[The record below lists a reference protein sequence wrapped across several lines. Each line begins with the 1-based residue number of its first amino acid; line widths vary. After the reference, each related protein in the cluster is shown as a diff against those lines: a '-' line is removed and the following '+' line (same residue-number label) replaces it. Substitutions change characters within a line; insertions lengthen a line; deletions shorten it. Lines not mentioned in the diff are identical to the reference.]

1 MKTVNAY
8 FDSKKSTGD
17 IPLLRRFL
25 IIWLPLML
33 VLGAVI
39 WAFYVAQE
47 GSIRAFVA
55 MEKRSALLSQRLW
68 IVFAALALLLTLAAW
83 AIAFYN
89 ERRKLAEEKV
99 RASEARFRALL
110 ESAPD
115 AIVIVNREGR
125 IVLVNAQAEKY
136 FAYTRDEL
144 LDQPIEILV
153 PESLRG
159 RHEGHRAGYFATP
172 HTRPMGIG
180 MELYG
185 RRRDSSGFP
194 LEISLSPLQTPQ
206 GVVVT
211 AIIRDITA
219 RKETERLRE
228 EAQAQYRDLM
238 NNLPVGVYRKEVGQN
253 GPFLEVNPALVAML
267 EADSAEDLLKQP
279 FDSFQQAL
287 PDLQLFGENAIRQ
300 DSIVNEEMEMLTMK
314 GHIFCGAISARVK
327 READGRVY
335 LDGIIEDITRRKEI
349 ERQLQS
355 RSIELEAINR
365 ELEAFSYSVSHDLR
379 APLRAIDGFSRIL
392 LTDYADRLDDI
403 GRDRLE
409 RVRRAAQHMGTLIDD
424 LLKLSRVTR
433 TELKHEQVDLS
444 TLANEIAEELRKQ
457 GPDRIVHFTIAPGL
471 VAYGDKGLL
480 RIVLDNL
487 LGNARKFTGG
497 RADAR
502 IGMGMTTQ
510 AGRQVYV
517 ISDNG
522 AGFDM
527 AYADKLFG
535 VFQRLHDASEFPGT
549 GIGLAT
555 VQRIIHKHGGTIWA
569 ESEVGKGAR
578 FYFTLEPERPS

>member
-1 MKTVNAY
+1 METVDAY
-8 FDSKKSTGD
+8 FDSKQSRGD

-25 IIWLPLML
+25 LIWLPLML
-33 VLGAVI
+33 VLAAIV
-39 WAFYVAQE
+39 WAFYALQAK
-47 GSIRAFVA
+47 SAAPAA
-55 MEKRSALLSQRLW
+55 MPQRLW
-68 IVFAALALLLTLAAW
+68 LAFAVLGLVLTLAAW
-83 AIAFYN
+83 AVAFYSM
-89 ERRKLAEEKV
+89 RRSWAEESI
-99 RASEARFRALL
+99 RASEARFRGLL

-115 AIVIVNREGR
+115 AIVIVSREGR

-136 FAYTRDEL
+136 FGYTRDEL

-159 RHEGHRAGYFATP
+159 RHETHRAGYVAAP

-180 MELYG
+180 LELYG
-185 RRRDSSGFP
+185 RRKDGSRFP

-206 GVVVT
+206 GMVVT
-211 AIIRDITA
+211 AIIRDITS
-219 RKETERLRE
+219 RKEAERLRE

-238 NNLPVGVYRKEVGQN
+238 NNLPVGVYRKEIGPN

-267 EADSAEDLLKQP
+267 EADSAEDLLNHP
-279 FDSFQQAL
+279 FDTFQHAL
-287 PDLQLFGENAIRQ
+287 PDLQLFGENAVRQ

-314 GHIFCGAISARVK
+314 GNVFCGAISARVK

-335 LDGIIEDITRRKEI
+335 LDGIIEDITPRKEI

-355 RSIELEAINR
+355 RTIELEATNR

-392 LTDYADRLDDI
+392 LTDHADHLDDT

-433 TELKHEQVDLS
+433 TELKREQVDLS
-444 TLANEIAEELRKQ
+444 ALAGEIAEELRKQ
-457 GPDRIVHFTIAPGL
+457 APDRRVQFTIAPGL
-471 VAYGDKGLL
+471 MARGDKGLL

-487 LGNARKFTGG
+487 IGNAWKFTGG
-497 RADAR
+497 LAEAR
-502 IGMGMTTQ
+502 IGFERAPATGDQTYI
-510 AGRQVYV
+510 V
-517 ISDNG
+517 SDNG
-522 AGFDM
+522 VGFDM

-535 VFQRLHDASEFPGT
+535 VFQRLHDATEFPGT

-555 VQRIIHKHGGTIWA
+555 VQRIIHKHGGRIWA
-569 ESEVGKGAR
+569 ESEVGKGTR
-578 FYFTLEPERPS
+578 FYFTLGSEMSS